1 LVQKQIN
8 KIRCKSQKIM
18 YFLLLVY
25 HYMIK
30 NHAMSKHLP
39 LLSFYFLL
47 GFSFQ
52 FPSVAMRYWLM
63 KDVQVSPAQMGAIL
77 GVTSIPWCLKPIYGF
92 ISDSYPLMG
101 LRRRPYM
108 VIMSYMACFMWII
121 LPFVPHDEFIIT
133 FVMTLSSFS
142 FCFMDVMADSL
153 LVEVA
158 RNEKEEEK
166 GIVQSWAWIMRF
178 SGGLLASGAGA
189 LTYDAVG
196 SVQVFLL
203 NSMVPIAIAGVS
215 MFIPDK
221 NLNNAIAWRDTTRR
235 LWSAIRKPV
244 IFKPALFIFLICVT
258 PGYGNAMTFFY
269 EHELKFTPDE
279 FGILDIMGYIVS
291 IIGTLIY
298 KKWLRNVSFIKIF
311 GWALL
316 LSFLLENTLLLLVLH
331 VNRSIGIPDFLF
343 ALAERIVITLVG
355 QFISMPMVVLGARVC
370 PVGVE
375 ATLYALL
382 MSITNFGGVIS
393 SEWGSLLTN
402 MFGVTATNF
411 VNLWKLLLLCN
422 AFDIIPLLSLRLI
435 KGIETEPPETAI

>member
-1 LVQKQIN
+1 MYRVYDIVQN
-8 KIRCKSQKIM
+8 FPM
-18 YFLLLVY
+18 L
-25 HYMIK
+25 K
-30 NHAMSKHLP
+30 NLP

-47 GFSFQ
+47 GFCFQ
-52 FPSVAMRYWLM
+52 FPSVSMRYWLM
-63 KDVQVSPAQMGAIL
+63 KDVKVSPAQMGAIF
-77 GVTSIPWCLKPIYGF
+77 GVTSIPWCMKPIYGF
-92 ISDSYPLMG
+92 ISDSYPILG

-108 VIMSYMACFMWII
+108 VLMSFLTCFSWII
-121 LPFVPHDEFIIT
+121 LPFVPHEEFFIT
-133 FVMTLSSFS
+133 FVMTMSSFGL
-142 FCFMDVMADSL
+142 CFTDVMADSL

-158 RNEKEEEK
+158 RNENDENK

-189 LTYDAVG
+189 LAYDSMG
-196 SVQVFLL
+196 SVKVFLF
-203 NSMVPIAIAGVS
+203 NSMVPLVIAFVS
-215 MFIPDK
+215 MLIPDK
-221 NLNNAIAWRDTTRR
+221 NLNTTIAWRDTTKR
-235 LWSAIRKPV
+235 LWTAVRKPV
-244 IFKPALFIFLICVT
+244 IYKPALFIFLICVT
-258 PGYGNAMTFFY
+258 PGYGMAMTFFY

-298 KKWLRNVSFIKIF
+298 KRWLRNVSFPKIF

-316 LSFLLENTLLLLVLH
+316 ISFLLENTLLMLVLH
-331 VNRSIGIPDFLF
+331 VNRTIGIPDFIF
-343 ALAERIVITLVG
+343 ALIERIVITLVG

-411 VNLWKLLLLCN
+411 NNLWKLLLLCN
-422 AFDIIPLLSLRLI
+422 AFDIIPLMSLRLI
-435 KGIETEPPETAI
+435 RGIKTEVQETSI

>member
-1 LVQKQIN
+1 
-8 KIRCKSQKIM
+8 
-18 YFLLLVY
+18 
-25 HYMIK
+25 
-30 NHAMSKHLP
+30 
-39 LLSFYFLL
+39 
-47 GFSFQ
+47 
-52 FPSVAMRYWLM
+52 
-63 KDVQVSPAQMGAIL
+63 
-77 GVTSIPWCLKPIYGF
+77 
-92 ISDSYPLMG
+92 
-101 LRRRPYM
+101 
-108 VIMSYMACFMWII
+108 
-121 LPFVPHDEFIIT
+121 
-133 FVMTLSSFS
+133 
-142 FCFMDVMADSL
+142 
-153 LVEVA
+153 
-158 RNEKEEEK
+158 
-166 GIVQSWAWIMRF
+166 
-178 SGGLLASGAGA
+178 
-189 LTYDAVG
+189 
-196 SVQVFLL
+196 
-203 NSMVPIAIAGVS
+203 MVPIAIAGVS